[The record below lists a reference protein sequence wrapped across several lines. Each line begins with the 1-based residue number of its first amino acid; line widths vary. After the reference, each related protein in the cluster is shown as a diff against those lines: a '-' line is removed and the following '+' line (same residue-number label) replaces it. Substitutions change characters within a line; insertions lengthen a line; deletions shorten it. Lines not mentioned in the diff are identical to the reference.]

1 MLVFRF
7 VLTHGWDYPI
17 ILLVGLAAGMI
28 NSVAGG
34 GTLITFP
41 TLVWL
46 GSDPILANASNTFA
60 LWPGSVAG
68 MLGFRRHLGGSRKWL
83 LLLSGPSV
91 LGGLVGAILL
101 LRTPSQTFS
110 HLVPYL
116 ILAATLLLA
125 LQEPLQHFFLS
136 NRSYHE
142 SGWWWAG
149 AACFQFL
156 VAVYGGYF
164 GAGIG
169 ILMLAVLGLLHMT
182 DIYKM
187 NGLKN
192 FFAFCIN
199 GVAAVYFVAAGS
211 VSWTDAAVMSIGAIT
226 GGYGGA
232 TLAQK
237 LGRKAVRGIAVGVGL
252 AMAVSLLLKG

>member
-1 MLVFRF
+1 
-7 VLTHGWDYPI
+7 VLNHGWDYLI
-17 ILLVGLAAGMI
+17 ILLAGLMAGMV

-34 GTLITFP
+34 GTLLTFP

-46 GSDPILANASNTFA
+46 GRNPIIANATNTLA

-68 MLGFRRHLGGSRKWL
+68 MFGFRRHLGGTRKWL
-83 LLLSGPSV
+83 LLFSGPSV
-91 LGGLVGAILL
+91 IGGLVGAILL
-101 LRTPSQTFS
+101 LKTPTETFS

-116 ILAATLLLA
+116 ILAATVLLA
-125 LQEPLQHFFLS
+125 AQEPLQRFLLS

-149 AACFQFL
+149 AALFQFV

-169 ILMLAVLGLLHMT
+169 ILMLAVLGLLHLT

-211 VSWTDAAVMSIGAIT
+211 VSYADSAVMAVGAIT

-237 LGRKAVRGIAVGVGL
+237 LGRKAVRLIAVGVGV
-252 AMAVSLLLKG
+252 AMTISLFLKG

>member
-1 MLVFRF
+1 MVID
-7 VLTHGWDYPI
+7 GWDYPI
-17 ILLVGLAAGMI
+17 ILTVGVFAGMV

-46 GSDPILANASNTFA
+46 GRDPILANATNTLA

-68 MLGFRRHLGGSRKWL
+68 MLGFRRYLQGSRNWL
-83 LLLSGPSV
+83 VLLSIPSV
-91 LGGLVGAILL
+91 LGGVFGAFLL
-101 LRTPSQTFS
+101 LQTPSETFS
-110 HLVPYL
+110 YIVPYL
-116 ILAATLLLA
+116 ILVATLLLA
-125 LQEPLQHFFLS
+125 LQEPLQHLLLT
-136 NRSYHE
+136 NRSHNE
-142 SGWWWAG
+142 TRLWWAG
-149 AACFQFL
+149 ALFFQFL

-169 ILMLAVLGLLHMT
+169 IMMLAVLGLLRLT
-182 DIYKM
+182 DIYQM

-199 GVAAVYFVAAGS
+199 GVAAVYFAAAGS
-211 VSWTDAAVMSIGAIT
+211 VSWVDATVMAVGAIA

-232 TLAQK
+232 SLAQK
-237 LGRKAVRGIAVGVGL
+237 LGRRAVRFIAVGVGF
-252 AMAVSLLLKG
+252 AMTVSLFLKG

>member
-1 MLVFRF
+1 ML
-7 VLTHGWDYPI
+7 
-17 ILLVGLAAGMI
+17 
-28 NSVAGG
+28 
-34 GTLITFP
+34 TFP

-46 GSDPILANASNTFA
+46 GRDPILANASNTLA

-91 LGGLVGAILL
+91 VGGLVGAILL
-101 LRTPSQTFS
+101 LKTPGETFS

-116 ILAATLLLA
+116 ILAATVLLA
-125 LQEPLQHFFLS
+125 LQDPLQRFLLS
-136 NRSYHE
+136 NRAYHE
-142 SGWWWAG
+142 SAWWWAG
-149 AACFQFL
+149 AAFFQFL

-169 ILMLAVLGLLHMT
+169 ILMLAALGLLHLT

-199 GVAAVYFVAAGS
+199 GVAAVYFVAAGA
-211 VSWTDAAVMSIGAIT
+211 VSWTDAAVMAAGAIS

-237 LGRKAVRGIAVGVGL
+237 LGRKAVRGIAVVVGL
-252 AMAVSLLLKG
+252 AMTISLFLKD

>member
-1 MLVFRF
+1 
-7 VLTHGWDYPI
+7 VLTNGWDFPI
-17 ILLVGLAAGMI
+17 ILLVGLFAGMV

-46 GSDPILANASNTFA
+46 GRDPILANATNTLA

-68 MLGFRRHLGGSRKWL
+68 MVGFRRHLGGSRKWL
-83 LLLSGPSV
+83 VLLSIPSV
-91 LGGLVGAILL
+91 LGGLLGAILL
-101 LRTPSQTFS
+101 LKTPSEIFS
-110 HLVPYL
+110 YLVPYL

-125 LQEPLQHFFLS
+125 LQEPLQRFVLAD
-136 NRSYHE
+136 RSYHD
-142 SGWWWAG
+142 SRLWWAG
-149 AACFQFL
+149 ALGFQFL

-169 ILMLAVLGLLHMT
+169 ILMLAVLGLLHLT
-182 DIYKM
+182 DIYQM

-211 VSWTDAAVMSIGAIT
+211 VSWADAAVMAVGAIT

-237 LGRKAVRGIAVGVGL
+237 LGRRAVRLIAVGVGL
-252 AMAVSLLLKG
+252 AMTISLFIKR

>member
-1 MLVFRF
+1 VSSW
-7 VLTHGWDYPI
+7 HYPL
-17 ILLVGLAAGMI
+17 ILLAGFFAGMV

-46 GSDPILANASNTFA
+46 GRDPIIANATNTLA
-60 LWPGSVAG
+60 LWPGSLAG
-68 MLGFRRHLGGSRKWL
+68 MFGFRRYLSGSRNWL
-83 LLLSGPSV
+83 LLLVGPSV
-91 LGGLVGAILL
+91 LGGIVGAILL
-101 LRTPSQTFS
+101 LATPSETFS
-110 HLVPYL
+110 GLVPYL

-125 LQEPLQHFFLS
+125 LQEPLQRTLLS
-136 NRSYHE
+136 GGSPHNSRL
-142 SGWWWAG
+142 WWA
-149 AACFQFL
+149 AAALFQFM

-169 ILMLAVLGLLHMT
+169 ILMLAALGLLRLT
-182 DIYKM
+182 DIYQM

-199 GVAAVYFVAAGS
+199 GVAALYFVASGAALWS
-211 VSWTDAAVMSIGAIT
+211 DAAVMALGAMS

-232 TLAQK
+232 TLARK
-237 LGRKAVRGIAVGVGL
+237 LGRRVVRALAVAAGL
-252 AMAVSLLLKG
+252 IMAISLLLKD